1 VRGAWCL
8 QATVERTG
16 VSGRIPANC
25 LKRVAAVVDQ
35 CIKCSH
41 VLHPGDGFCRSCG
54 TPVCAPV
61 QDQAVTA
68 KERAAT
74 LALQKQAAENKAL
87 REQMEAMQLMEV
99 QRAQSRE
106 ALERQVAAE
115 RQAREQSE
123 LQARKAA
130 IEKAAFQRQVN
141 VAAERQAR
149 QQIEQQAQIL
159 AQRAAVEKAAFQ
171 RQVAA
176 ERQAREQIEQ
186 KSRRDAADKAA
197 LEQQLAADKI
207 ARKQSEEKAQ
217 TAAAEKAALE
227 RRHRVLEQK
236 RAADESR
243 RKKAEQI
250 ATDARI
256 AEQLRQSPILCVNC
270 GQHYREQDNDAK
282 ACVRNGP
289 DIISYH
295 HAKPWQTNIFS
306 KDKYPCCSNTDKYSQ
321 GCRKTSSLGFGQVS
335 KHYPASAASAQATP
349 CVTTVDFQFGK
360 TTYQV
365 DLRAMTQTNGITG
378 FERQI
383 RTSASGS
390 WEYEDDNRGSGNWK
404 PYDHL
409 RSAQLSQAHRNMSMA
424 GAMAPAAGQTPPHW
438 QSTGINDGKAKSFA
452 VSAASRLWCWQ
463 ACLLTGVLPV
473 RASHQ
478 PGSWLLGGR

>member
-1 VRGAWCL
+1 MRGAWCL

-41 VLHPGDGFCRSCG
+41 MLHPGDGFCRSCG
-54 TPVCAPV
+54 TPVRALV

-87 REQMEAMQLMEV
+87 REQMEAMQLMEVQMEV

-130 IEKAAFQRQVN
+130 IEKAAFQRQVT

-171 RQVAA
+171 HQVAA

-186 KSRRDAADKAA
+186 QSRRDAAV
-197 LEQQLAADKI
+197 LEQQLAADKV
-207 ARKQSEEKAQ
+207 ARKQSEEKAR
-217 TAAAEKAALE
+217 TVAAEKAALV

-243 RKKAEQI
+243 RKEAEQI

-256 AEQLRQSPILCVNC
+256 AEQLRQSPKKCGNC
-270 GQHYREQDNDAK
+270 DQHYSEQDNHAK
-282 ACVRNGP
+282 ACVRDGP
-289 DIISYH
+289 DVISYH
-295 HAKPWQTNIFS
+295 HDKPWQTNIFS
-306 KDKYPCCSNTDKYSQ
+306 KDKYPCCGNTDKYSQ
-321 GCRKTSSLGFGQVS
+321 GCIPILSPGPRQVS

-365 DLRAMTQTNGITG
+365 DLRAMTQTNGTTG

-404 PYDHL
+404 PYGHL

-438 QSTGINDGKAKSFA
+438 QSTGINDGKA
-452 VSAASRLWCWQ
+452 
-463 ACLLTGVLPV
+463 
-473 RASHQ
+473 
-478 PGSWLLGGR
+478 